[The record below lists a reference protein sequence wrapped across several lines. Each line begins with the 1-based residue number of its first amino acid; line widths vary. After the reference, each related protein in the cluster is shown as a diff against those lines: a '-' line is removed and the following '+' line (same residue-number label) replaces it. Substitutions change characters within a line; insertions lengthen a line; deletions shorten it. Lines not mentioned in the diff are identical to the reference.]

1 MKVEK
6 ISSETTDS
14 RTYKLAL
21 RSAVLGCPICG
32 PHRGC
37 NGMSEK
43 KQRNWKKFRKTQ
55 YKDETKTITLL
66 EQTGSIT

>member
-6 ISSETTDS
+6 ISRETTDS

-21 RSAVLGCPICG
+21 RSVVLGCPICS

-37 NGMSEK
+37 NGRSEK

-55 YKDETKTITLL
+55 HKDETKTITLL
-66 EQTGSIT
+66 GANG